1 MHGFSEAEHVVDIF
15 GLCAAC
21 AQARASERERV
32 DHACC
37 CASARRQA
45 RSARG
50 RARRG
55 PDRRSRSASSSSPA
69 LFLIDALAPTL
80 FPASLPTRAQ
90 DGLTLAISVLIES
103 LPFVALG
110 VVLSIVVQVWVPPGA
125 IERWM
130 PRRAWARRAVLS
142 LLGMVVPVC
151 ECGNVPF
158 ARGLMM
164 RGFTVPE
171 TLTFLIAAPI
181 VNPIVIITT
190 HQAFGFSDGILI
202 ARLIGG
208 FAIAN
213 LIGWLYSRHP
223 DPDGLLT
230 ERFRDT
236 CDLVVHEPGGR
247 GRRSLAQFVIEL
259 RAVMPALVI
268 GSALAGAV
276 QVLIPREA
284 LLAIG
289 SNPALSIVAM
299 IALAMVVSICSNVDA
314 FFALS
319 FASTFTPGSIVAFLL
334 VGPLVDVKM
343 LALMRT
349 TFTTRTLAGLV
360 VVVILSAFA
369 IGTVVNLLAYAV
381 GSPRAVAHE
390 VDPHPMARC
399 GARRGARRRDARARP
414 HRATRSLHQPG
425 IVVVR
430 GRHVDRRAGRGG
442 AELHAA
448 ARRRGRPRP

>member
-1 MHGFSEAEHVVDIF
+1 MSRTDSP
-15 GLCAAC
+15 
-21 AQARASERERV
+21 ARADPLRV
-32 DHACC
+32 RDRPQRSTGRLL
-37 CASARRQA
+37 ASLGIGVAVVA
-45 RSARG
+45 
-50 RARRG
+50 
-55 PDRRSRSASSSSPA
+55 A
-69 LFLIDALAPTL
+69 LFAIDALAPE
-80 FPASLPTRAQ
+80 FFAASLPTRAQ

-103 LPFVALG
+103 LPFVVLG
-110 VVLSIVVQVWVPPGA
+110 VVLSIVVQVWVPAGV

-158 ARGLMM
+158 ARGLLM
-164 RGFTVPE
+164 RGFSVPE

-190 HQAFGFSDGILI
+190 HQAFGFSDGILV
-202 ARLIGG
+202 ARLLGG
-208 FAIAN
+208 YAIAN

-223 DPDGLLT
+223 SPDALLT
-230 ERFRDT
+230 DRFRDT
-236 CDLVVHEPGGR
+236 CELILDEPGGR
-247 GRRSLAQFVIEL
+247 GRRSIAQLIVEL

-276 QVLIPREA
+276 QVLIPRDV

-319 FASTFTPGSIVAFLL
+319 FASTFTPGSLVAFLL

-349 TFTTRTLAGLV
+349 TFTTRALTGIVIV
-360 VVVILSAFA
+360 VVLSAFA
-369 IGTVVNLLAYAV
+369 IGAVVNLLA
-381 GSPRAVAHE
+381 
-390 VDPHPMARC
+390 
-399 GARRGARRRDARARP
+399 
-414 HRATRSLHQPG
+414 
-425 IVVVR
+425 
-430 GRHVDRRAGRGG
+430 
-442 AELHAA
+442 
-448 ARRRGRPRP
+448 